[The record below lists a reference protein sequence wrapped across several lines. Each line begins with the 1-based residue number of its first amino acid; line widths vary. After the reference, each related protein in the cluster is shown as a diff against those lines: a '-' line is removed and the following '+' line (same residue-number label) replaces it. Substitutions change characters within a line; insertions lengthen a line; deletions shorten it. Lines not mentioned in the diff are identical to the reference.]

1 MYPACTNSGDRIIGK
16 SLAVVLCVHFLLSLS
31 QQKAWLPKT
40 PLWTWYPHMQHV
52 FGGYIGRRSLRWMQ
66 MRTLLISSA
75 NAPSLQALSFQT
87 LCSLPPTPHL
97 GPHILVRWR
106 LNQSGGWDTWSWAA
120 RPGWS
125 SIDTENRT
133 HQALGLSI
141 CIRCMTN
148 SRTWPATAM
157 PKPTMLRS

>member
-1 MYPACTNSGDRIIGK
+1 MVICIGNDGLDDVFRCVTFWGRCGSCDGDICADGIVGAAVVGGGVWVERYMIIGK

-75 NAPSLQALSFQT
+75 NAPSLQALSFRT

-106 LNQSGGWDTWSWAA
+106 LNQSGG
-120 RPGWS
+120 
-125 SIDTENRT
+125 
-133 HQALGLSI
+133 
-141 CIRCMTN
+141 
-148 SRTWPATAM
+148 
-157 PKPTMLRS
+157 